1 MSTHTRTRL
10 LAVITIAAVIPIGL
24 FARAHRAGAD
34 PSTPLGF
41 LATYLGD
48 TLWPIMFYFIGRFGF
63 PTASRRSLVITTL
76 LITLTLEFGQI
87 WNPPTLNWLRHQP
100 VIGFILGNRFIW
112 SDVVCCLVG
121 TFFALLL
128 DSLFVTRQQQNA
140 VSP

>member
-1 MSTHTRTRL
+1 
-10 LAVITIAAVIPIGL
+10 
-24 FARAHRAGAD
+24 
-34 PSTPLGF
+34 
-41 LATYLGD
+41 
-48 TLWPIMFYFIGRFGF
+48 MFYFIGRFGF

-76 LITLTLEFGQI
+76 LITLTLEFGQL
-87 WNPPTLNWLRHQP
+87 WNTPTLNWLRHQP